1 MEKVLDRVKTEAKQN
16 EILSALKYV
25 EGICDEGQ
33 AQGDDGRLDRT
44 AEQVNL
50 MTLKALVLSSFELS
64 NVS

>member
-25 EGICDEGQ
+25 EGICDDGQ
-33 AQGDDGRLDRT
+33 GQGDDGRLDRT

-50 MTLKALVLSSFELS
+50 VKLQALLLSRFELR